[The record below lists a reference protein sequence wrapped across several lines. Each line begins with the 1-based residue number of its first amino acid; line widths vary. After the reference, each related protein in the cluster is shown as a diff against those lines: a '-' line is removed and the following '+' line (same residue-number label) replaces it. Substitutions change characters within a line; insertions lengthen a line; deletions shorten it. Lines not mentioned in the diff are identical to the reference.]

1 VVYRFGDVQ
10 IDTAAR
16 QATRG
21 GASVHLT
28 KKAFDLLV
36 LLIEQRP
43 NVVPK
48 EDIHAR
54 LWPDTFVSESSV
66 QALISE
72 IRQALDDESR
82 RLIRTVHGVG
92 YACGAEI
99 VPAPAE
105 SKSGAVRAWLLA
117 DTWRV
122 PLYDGDNV
130 VGRGSDDVIPI
141 DAPGI
146 SRRHARIVVGQDVT
160 IEDLGSKNGTW
171 LRDSRLTA
179 SAVLR
184 DGDHIRLGS
193 VLLTFRL
200 ARVAD
205 STDTQA
211 VSSE

>member
-1 VVYRFGDVQ
+1 VTRAG
-10 IDTAAR
+10 AA
-16 QATRG
+16 A
-21 GASVHLT
+21 HLT

-43 NVVPK
+43 NVVSK
-48 EDIHAR
+48 EDIHAQ

-72 IRQALDDESR
+72 IRHALDDESR

-99 VPAPAE
+99 AE
-105 SKSGAVRAWLLA
+105 VAIEDRSGAVRAWLLA

-130 VGRGSDDVIPI
+130 LGRGSDDVIPI

-146 SRRHARIVVGQDVT
+146 SRRHARIRVGETVT

-171 LRDSRLTA
+171 LRDARLTA
-179 SAVLR
+179 TALLT

-193 VLLTFRL
+193 VLFTFRL
-200 ARVAD
+200 ARAVD

-211 VSSE
+211 VGP